1 MLETNGIISQTTV
14 PRILKNWIIL
24 LWTADTQR
32 SLPLCLLH
40 NISAP
45 HSLVQIMWGCHTT
58 VCYNL
63 CISKWLGLRLPQRVC
78 LQAAQSPPGEVLIK
92 SETKSFS
99 CSSETRGLHRGRGGG
114 LIVQHFHHNACHME
128 NRRISYWLPARAKAN
143 TDPHMHRSGHLKP
156 PHFTITTDE
165 TQESFC
171 FL

>member
-14 PRILKNWIIL
+14 PHILKNWIIL
-24 LWTADTQR
+24 LWTANTQR
-32 SLPLCLLH
+32 SLSLCLLH

-45 HSLVQIMWGCHTT
+45 RSLVQIMWGCHTT

-99 CSSETRGLHRGRGGG
+99 CSSETRGLHRGRGG
-114 LIVQHFHHNACHME
+114 V
-128 NRRISYWLPARAKAN
+128 WL
-143 TDPHMHRSGHLKP
+143 SSI
-156 PHFTITTDE
+156 FTTMLAIWRTEGSATGSLPE
-165 TQESFC
+165 QRQTQIHICIEVVI
-171 FL
+171 